1 MSASSD
7 STYRIVS
14 LRRIA
19 AMVQRNWYLLRS
31 SWPRVV
37 DLIYWPAVQ
46 MLMWGFL
53 QLYLVGKTSM
63 AAQAGGA
70 FIGAVLLWDILFRG
84 QIGFS
89 ISFLEEMW
97 SRNLGNLMMTPLR
110 PSEFIAA
117 LMVMSVIRVLIG
129 LVPVTIMAI
138 IFFGFN
144 FWGLGFAVAAF
155 FGNLI
160 LTSWAIGLVASGL
173 VLRKGTGAEGLAW
186 SMTFLLLPLACV
198 YYPLATLPPW
208 LQWIAVALPPTHVF
222 EGLRALVLENR
233 FDASAMLTAFALNLV
248 YFAIAATTFGLLLRS
263 SRRSGALVAT
273 GE

>member
-1 MSASSD
+1 VSD
-7 STYRIVS
+7 TAYRFVS
-14 LRRIA
+14 LRRVS
-19 AMVQRNWYLLRS
+19 AMVLRNWYLLRS
-31 SWPRVV
+31 SWPRIV

-46 MLMWGFL
+46 VLMWGFL
-53 QLYLVGKTSM
+53 QLYLIDKTSM
-63 AAQAGGA
+63 PTQAGGA

-117 LMVMSVIRVLIG
+117 LMVMSVVRVTIG

-155 FGNLI
+155 FFNLI
-160 LTSWAIGLVASGL
+160 LTSWSIGLIASGM
-173 VLRKGTGAEGLAW
+173 VLKKGTGTEGLAW

-198 YYPLATLPPW
+198 YYPLSTLPEW
-208 LQWIAVALPPTHVF
+208 LQWISMSLPPTHVF

-233 FDASAMLTAFALNLV
+233 FDAGAMLTAFLLNLV
-248 YFAIAATTFGLLLRS
+248 CFAAAATAFGLLLRS
-263 SRRSGALVAT
+263 ARKTGSLLASG
-273 GE
+273 E

>member
-1 MSASSD
+1 MTDAAQ
-7 STYRIVS
+7 YIVS
-14 LRRIA
+14 PRRVG
-19 AMVQRNWYLLRS
+19 AMVLRNWYLLRS
-31 SWPRVV
+31 SWPRIV

-46 MLMWGFL
+46 VLMWGFL
-53 QLYLVGKTSM
+53 QLYLIDKTSM

-97 SRNLGNLMMTPLR
+97 SRNLANLMMTPLR
-110 PSEFIAA
+110 PSELIAA
-117 LMVMSVIRVLIG
+117 LMVMSVVRVLIG

-138 IFFGFN
+138 VFFGFN
-144 FWGLGFAVAAF
+144 FWALGFAVPAF

-160 LTSWAIGLVASGL
+160 LTSWSIGLIASGL

-198 YYPLATLPPW
+198 YYPLSILPVW

-222 EGLRALVLENR
+222 EGLRTLVLENR
-233 FDASAMLTAFALNLV
+233 FDGVAMLTAFLLNIV
-248 YFAIAATTFGLLLRS
+248 YFAAAATAFGLLLRS
-263 SRRSGALVAT
+263 ARKSGSLLAS